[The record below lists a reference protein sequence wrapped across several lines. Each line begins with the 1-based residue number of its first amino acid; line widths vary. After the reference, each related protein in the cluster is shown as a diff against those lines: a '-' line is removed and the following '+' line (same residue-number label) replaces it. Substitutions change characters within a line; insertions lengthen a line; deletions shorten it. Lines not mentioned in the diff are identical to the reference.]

1 MPPPP
6 PWQDEGEVKNKIF
19 ARMALN
25 HFHFH
30 FCQMAPRPPFP
41 LFSQIA
47 EKVSFNDEGLL
58 KDMLSL
64 TLTLGGKNEKRP
76 SGPIELNLEAGN
88 LVFIKNKSYSFS
100 IRDIFSCKNSPV
112 IAVT

>member
-1 MPPPP
+1 MILPP
-6 PWQDEGEVKNKIF
+6 PWQDEGGVKNQIF

-47 EKVSFNDEGLL
+47 KKVFFNDEGLL

-64 TLTLGGKNEKRP
+64 TLTLGWKNKKRP
-76 SGPIELNLEAGN
+76 SVPIELDLEAGN
-88 LVFIKNKSYSFS
+88 LVCSKAINLLESLTLS
-100 IRDIFSCKNSPV
+100 RLHV
-112 IAVT
+112 